1 MARLTPFRG
10 LRFASAYGREMSRL
24 VTPPYDIISSCDQQR
39 FYRRHAKNI
48 IRLELGKTTSAD
60 TAERNRYSRA
70 RRTLNQWLADEVLIK
85 ESKPALYI
93 QKTAYLDP
101 RGTSREFTGLLTR
114 VKLEPFSE
122 RKIFAH
128 EKTFAGPKTDRLN
141 LLRETGV
148 GFSPIFSLY
157 RDSSENISRIL
168 DRAMQGAPVYDFND
182 WSGCRQRLWV
192 ITKPANIADLQKRF
206 QGKKLMIADGH
217 HRYATALAYQKEFSR
232 PGEDA
237 ADSVMMCLT
246 DTHDPG
252 LTVWPVYRLIQGVSQ
267 VTWRR
272 FWKEIKKNFEIEK
285 VDAVSGLTA
294 AQTRSANVEKNPVI
308 GFLGRAGDGA
318 CLLKLKS
325 GDFVT
330 RIMAR
335 IANHS
340 RIYGRLDVVLLNLL
354 ILDDLLGIRPG
365 EEPGRI
371 TFSHDL
377 AEVQRVVDQGKAQAA
392 FLPGLPNLKAI
403 WDLARQGEIM
413 PQKSTYFLPKLV
425 TGLVMNPINSG
436 DVG

>member
-1 MARLTPFRG
+1 MACLTPFRG
-10 LRFASAYGREMSRL
+10 LRFAPAYGREIPRL
-24 VTPPYDIISSCDQQR
+24 VTPPYDIISSRDQQR
-39 FYRRHAKNI
+39 FYRMHPNNI

-70 RRTLNQWLADEVLIK
+70 RRTLNQWLADEVLVK
-85 ESKPALYI
+85 EAKPALYI
-93 QKTAYLDP
+93 QKTEYTDP
-101 RGTSREFTGLLTR
+101 RGASKEFTGLLTR

-122 RKIFAH
+122 RKIFPH

-141 LLRETGV
+141 LLRETKV
-148 GFSPIFSLY
+148 GFSPVFALY
-157 RDSSENISRIL
+157 RDPSGNINRIL
-168 DRAMQGAPVYDFND
+168 TRAVQRTPVYDFKD

-192 ITKPANIADLQKRF
+192 ITKPSNIADMQKIF

-232 PGEDA
+232 PGEDG

-246 DTHDPG
+246 DTHDSG

-267 VTWRR
+267 EKWRR

-285 VDAVSGLTA
+285 VDVASGLPA
-294 AQTRSANVEKNPVI
+294 VQTRSANEVKNPVI
-308 GFLGRAGDGA
+308 GFLGRGEDGV

-335 IANHS
+335 LASHS
-340 RIYGRLDVVLLNLL
+340 RIYGRLDVVVLNLL

-365 EEPGRI
+365 EEQGRI

-377 AEVQRVVDQGKAQAA
+377 AQIRRAVNQGKAQAV

-436 DVG
+436 DEG

>member
-1 MARLTPFRG
+1 MACLTPFRG
-10 LRFASAYGREMSRL
+10 LRFAPAYGPEMPLL
-24 VTPPYDIISSCDQQR
+24 VSPPYDIISARDQQR
-39 FYRRHAKNI
+39 FYRRHANNI
-48 IRLELGKTTSAD
+48 IRLELGKTASAD

-70 RRTLNQWLADEVLIK
+70 RRTLNQWMASEVLLK

-93 QKTAYLDP
+93 QKTAYLDA
-101 RGTSREFTGLLTR
+101 RGASREFTGLITR

-128 EKTFAGPKTDRLN
+128 EKTFAGPKIDRLN

-148 GFSPIFSLY
+148 GFSSIFSLY
-157 RDSSENISRIL
+157 RDLSGNISRVL
-168 DRAMQGAPVYDFND
+168 TRAMQRAPVYDFND

-192 ITKPANIADLQKRF
+192 ITKPAIIADLQKIF

-217 HRYATALAYQKEFSR
+217 HRYSTALAYQKEFARS
-232 PGEDA
+232 GEDGS
-237 ADSVMMCLT
+237 DSVMMCLT

-252 LTVWPVYRLIQGVSQ
+252 LTVWPVYRLIHGVSKEN
-267 VTWRR
+267 WRR
-272 FWKEIKKNFEIEK
+272 FWTEIKKNFEIEK
-285 VDAVSGLTA
+285 VDVSSGLPA
-294 AQTRSANVEKNPVI
+294 VQTRRANEVKTPVI
-308 GFLGRAGDGA
+308 GFLGQERDSA

-330 RIMAR
+330 RIMDR
-335 IANHS
+335 IASHS
-340 RIYGRLDVVLLNLL
+340 RIYGRLDVVVLNLL
-354 ILDDLLGIRPG
+354 VLEDLLGIRPG
-365 EEPGRI
+365 EEPGRL

-377 AEVQRVVDQGKAQAA
+377 AEVRAAVNQGKVQAA

-425 TGLVMNPINSG
+425 TGLVMNPINPEDEG
-436 DVG
+436 